1 MHRRRLQVGP
11 TALGYWLLAGALS
24 CTFPSY
30 LVESGAGAA
39 AGQSM
44 GAAGTGGAGAASGAA
59 SGGAGAG
66 TGNVAGGSLGAAGGA
81 GSAGSAG
88 QAGDDPG
95 LVLDWSAGSLTQLDL
110 ALLGS
115 AQVDTHGV
123 ALTQQDVKHRIGGLI
138 TKQQLDLNVDPE
150 LHVSVGFRITAGQPN
165 GDGLAIV
172 LHASPEGHARI
183 GSGGGG
189 LGYGGLSPC
198 LAIEIDTAEIAAADL
213 PAPHLGLMPGCNPD
227 AHGPSTTALGGDPSD
242 GADWTLDVAWSEAI
256 GIMDVTLRNDATGR
270 ETSLSEPLDLTTLV
284 GSKLFVGVMAATGE
298 FHATHLVHS
307 FHVSGGGAE
316 AFTLTSSN
324 AAF

>member
-1 MHRRRLQVGP
+1 MQENRRRLRVGP
-11 TALGYWLLAGALS
+11 TALGPLLLAGALS

-30 LVESGAGAA
+30 LVESGVGAA

-44 GAAGTGGAGAASGAA
+44 GAVGTGGTGAASGAA
-59 SGGAGAG
+59 SGGASMLAG
-66 TGNVAGGSLGAAGGA
+66 TGNTAGGSLGEAGG
-81 GSAGSAG
+81 AGSAG

-115 AQVDTHGV
+115 AQVDAHGV
-123 ALTQQDVKHRIGGLI
+123 ALTQDVKHRLGGLM
-138 TKQQLDLNVDPE
+138 TKQQLDLNVDSK
-150 LHVSVGFRITAGQPN
+150 LHLSVGFRITAGHPN
-165 GDGLAIV
+165 GDGLALV
-172 LHASPEGHARI
+172 LHASPDGPTRI

-242 GADWTLDVAWSEAI
+242 GADWTLDVVWSKAI
-256 GIMDVTLRNDATGR
+256 GIMDVTLRNGATGR

-298 FHATHLVHS
+298 FHATHLVHR